1 MTTPV
6 LYEKIEAAALI
17 TLNRPEKRNAI
28 SEELLIHLYNRLE
41 EADEDPAVRCVILT
55 GAGDSFCAGLDLNRI
70 VTDNLMDPRGDGRGL
85 IEIVSSLKKPLVGAI
100 NGHAITGGFELALNC
115 DFLIASENAS
125 FTDTHARMGI
135 HPGWGMSYLLA
146 RAVGLRMAK
155 QMSFTAEKINAERA
169 RELGLVNEVV
179 PRGFLIPRCLEI
191 ARSIAMA
198 NPEMLVMYK
207 SVIRREAHE
216 TLGAAVE
223 TEKKEFREFLQWAG
237 ALKA

>member
-1 MTTPV
+1 MPAPV
-6 LYEKIEAAALI
+6 LYEKIENAALI

-28 SEELLIHLYNRLE
+28 SEELLLHLYNRLE
-41 EADEDPAVRCVILT
+41 EADEDPEVKCIILT
-55 GAGDSFCAGLDLNRI
+55 GAGDTFCAGLDLKRI
-70 VTDNLMDPRGDGRGL
+70 TTDNLMDPRGDGRGL
-85 IEIVSSLKKPLVGAI
+85 LEITASVKKPLLGAI

-125 FTDTHARMGI
+125 FADTHARMGI

-146 RAVGLRMAK
+146 RAVGLRMAM
-155 QMSFTAEKINAERA
+155 QLSFTAGWLSAERA

-191 ARSIAMA
+191 ARDIAMA

-207 SVIRREAHE
+207 SIIRREAHE
-216 TLGAAVE
+216 TLGAARE
-223 TEKKEFREFLQWAG
+223 TEKKEFLEFLQWAG
-237 ALKA
+237 ALK